1 MRLNHNGKYLRV
13 LDRDGNELP
22 SQVIR
27 KEGKAFHMAV
37 LATVPP
43 MGYLVLDVTA
53 ANAPCPVKTD
63 LRCGEH
69 MLENRKYR
77 LLLNKNGDIAFLYD
91 KELGRQILEKSH

>member
-77 LLLNKNGDIAFLYD
+77 LLLNKKRRYRLFV
-91 KELGRQILEKSH
+91 